1 MFSASISTIVSV
13 RRSTVPLLSVG
24 EDDFDQLDVDQ
35 GMERCPVFLE
45 RAVPDSLIGTSRRP
59 RSPKRTP
66 NRPEPTA
73 SRQRRTSRD
82 SIICRSFASHAAPM
96 RLPENRGVPGSSP
109 GLAIGKCLQN
119 RRFLGT
125 RSESAKGQ
133 EKADGLCWVRSCGAN
148 AQLTSACTS
157 PGVHDAFRVLASRR

>member
-82 SIICRSFASHAAPM
+82 SIICRSFASHAA
-96 RLPENRGVPGSSP
+96 RCDSLKIVVSP
-109 GLAIGKCLQN
+109 V
-119 RRFLGT
+119 RVRVSP
-125 RSESAKGQ
+125 SESACKIGGFCVRAPRARKGRKRQ
-133 EKADGLCWVRSCGAN
+133 MAFAGCAVLRGKRPADIGLHKPRSTRCV
-148 AQLTSACTS
+148 SCT
-157 PGVHDAFRVLASRR
+157 RQ